1 MKDSDVSIEFN
12 GSLREEQ
19 VPIQKLYLDEKGGG
33 IISLKCGGGKTVLAL
48 SIIASLQKKTIV
60 LVHKDFLM
68 TQWRRIVLSNL
79 PDAKIGKIQQDTLD
93 VDGKDIVLAMVQ
105 SVSVKDY
112 PKEVFEQ
119 FGLAVFECRHH
130 LGEKYSLKV

>member
-1 MKDSDVSIEFN
+1 MESKSSYYLPRFYGKNYFGEPDTDNLDEGLDVSIEFN

-60 LVHKDFLM
+60 LVHKDFNDASE
-68 TQWRRIVLSNL
+68 IVLSN
-79 PDAKIGKIQQDTLD
+79 
-93 VDGKDIVLAMVQ
+93 
-105 SVSVKDY
+105 
-112 PKEVFEQ
+112 
-119 FGLAVFECRHH
+119 
-130 LGEKYSLKV
+130 